1 MFGYCVAMDV
11 VSDAIA
17 AIRAGHPHA
26 ARTHREAPWG
36 LRFPPS
42 TGPGFHVVLQGT
54 CWLLPGSGL
63 QPIPLSTG
71 DVVFVAQDST
81 VALADD
87 PSTPPV
93 LATLE
98 MDDAWRPRESGAAT
112 TVLMCGAYRFNRI
125 RPHPLLAELPD
136 TIHIPR
142 RVGQHAQLNA
152 IIDLLGD
159 ELDRHRPGTDAL
171 VPSLLDAMLL
181 YILRAWYLERAPAQ
195 DTGWSAALTDPAIGA
210 ALQYLHRDPLRAWT
224 VEELGRCVGL
234 SRAAFARRFTTL
246 VGRPPLDYLTWWRM
260 TMAGALIRLE
270 DTPLTSIA
278 KRTGYTSE
286 SAFNRAFKR
295 EFGTTPGA
303 YRRQASKLAEV
314 VT

>member
-1 MFGYCVAMDV
+1 MDV

-26 ARTHREAPWG
+26 ARTHRDAPWG

-42 TGPGFHVVLQGT
+42 SGPGFHVVLQGT
-54 CWLLPGSGL
+54 CWLLPGGAQ

-71 DVVFVAQDST
+71 DVVFVARDST

-87 PSTPPV
+87 PATAPV
-93 LATLE
+93 LVTPE
-98 MDDAWRPRESGAAT
+98 MDDMWRPREPGESGPAT
-112 TVLMCGAYRFNRI
+112 TALMCGSYRFNRV

-136 TIHIPR
+136 IIHLPR
-142 RVGQHAQLNA
+142 RVGRHAQLNA
-152 IIDLLGD
+152 VVDLLGD
-159 ELDRHRPGTDAL
+159 ELDRRMPGADAL

-181 YILRAWYLERAPAQ
+181 YILRTWYLERAPTQ
-195 DTGWSAALTDPAIGA
+195 DTGWSAALKDPAIGA
-210 ALQYLHRDPLRAWT
+210 ALQNLHREPLRAWT
-224 VEELGRCVGL
+224 VEDLGRSVGL
-234 SRAAFARRFTTL
+234 SRAAIARRFTTL

-260 TMAGALIRLE
+260 TMAGALVRLDE
-270 DTPLTSIA
+270 TPLTSIA

-303 YRRQASKLAEV
+303 YRRQASTLAESLP
-314 VT
+314 